1 MKTTLW
7 RGFHTSRLPRLRG
20 RGRVPG
26 WTAAGVVACVAVYS
40 TGTRLPNQFP
50 SSVLAAW
57 ATVTR

>member
-1 MKTTLW
+1 MH
-7 RGFHTSRLPRLRG
+7 RACPRQRG
-20 RGRVPG
+20 RGQSSG
-26 WTAAGVVACVAVYS
+26 GTAAAVVTCVAVYS